1 MEKKVKKES
10 RIPFISSVSTKIIF
24 VIVMI
29 LILALQF
36 IGANFITQIE
46 QQLITNFHQ
55 ERQNQVDYIKIM
67 VRPYLE
73 SLHDPDSSEE
83 VDPQTEI
90 NNLINDYSGSLVTK
104 LSIIDTDSTT
114 LALSDNTSQGLVGQL
129 TDDDS
134 ARNAVIQGQ
143 STSQQIIDP
152 ATNERRYKVTEP
164 VYSSEDNS
172 TIIGAV
178 NLESNIET
186 VYSEVDEITIVFI
199 QASLL
204 AIVISLILANI
215 VSRAFTKPIIE
226 MQEQTKKIADGDY
239 SGALTVYGSD
249 ELGKLSAL
257 INDLSDDVSSAQ
269 ESIESERR
277 RLDSVLTN
285 MTDGVLATD
294 RRGKITIV
302 NPMGERLLN
311 VTKEEIENE
320 DIRDVLKIDN
330 QVKLRSLV
338 TTDNERLIETGEMFE
353 GLLLRATFSV
363 IQRDSGFISGY
374 VCVLHDVTEQQ
385 RINDERKQFVS
396 NVSHELRTPLTS
408 MRSYIEALADG
419 AWENPEL
426 APRFLKV
433 TQDETD
439 RMIRMVQDLLHL
451 SRIDTG
457 KSQLN
462 LEMIDIKELFDRV
475 LSRFD
480 MLINSNEYSDKTY
493 SIDRQIM
500 DETVFVEIDTDRF
513 IQVLDNIMNN
523 AIKYSPDGS
532 KITGRIKHNKYTN
545 RVEISITD
553 QGIGIPQSD
562 LNKVFSRFYR
572 VDKARSRA
580 MGGSGLGLAISKE
593 VVEQHGGNIW
603 VRSAENVGTT
613 VYISL
618 SIVPYDNEGDW
629 A

>member
-1 MEKKVKKES
+1 MGKKVKKES

-29 LILALQF
+29 LIFALQF

-55 ERQNQVDYIKIM
+55 ERQNQVNYIKTM

-114 LALSDNTSQGLVGQL
+114 LALSDTTSQGLVGQL

-353 GLLLRATFSV
+353 GLLLRATFSA

-480 MLINSNEYSDKTY
+480 MLVNSNEYSDKTY

-603 VRSAENVGTT
+603 VRSEENVGTT

-618 SIVPYDNEGDW
+618 PIVPYDNEGDW

>member
-1 MEKKVKKES
+1 MGKKVKKES

-29 LILALQF
+29 LIFALQF

-55 ERQNQVDYIKIM
+55 ERQNQVNYIKIM

-603 VRSAENVGTT
+603 VRSEENVGTT

-618 SIVPYDNEGDW
+618 PIVPYDNEGDW

>member
-603 VRSAENVGTT
+603 VRSEENVGTT

-618 SIVPYDNEGDW
+618 PIVPYDNEGDW

>member
-29 LILALQF
+29 LIFALQF

-46 QQLITNFHQ
+46 QQLVTNFHQ
-55 ERQNQVDYIKIM
+55 ERQNQVNYIKTM

-603 VRSAENVGTT
+603 VRSEENVGTT

-618 SIVPYDNEGDW
+618 PIVPYDNEGDW
-629 A
+629 V

>member
-29 LILALQF
+29 LIFALQF

-46 QQLITNFHQ
+46 QQLVTNFHQ
-55 ERQNQVDYIKIM
+55 ERQNQVNYIKTM

-294 RRGKITIV
+294 RRGKVTIV

-311 VTKEEIENE
+311 VTKEEIKNK

-330 QVKLRSLV
+330 KVKLRSLV

-462 LEMIDIKELFDRV
+462 LEIIDIKELFDRV

-553 QGIGIPQSD
+553 QGIGIPKSD

-603 VRSAENVGTT
+603 VRSEENVGTT

-618 SIVPYDNEGDW
+618 PIVPYDNEGDW

>member
-1 MEKKVKKES
+1 
-10 RIPFISSVSTKIIF
+10 
-24 VIVMI
+24 
-29 LILALQF
+29 
-36 IGANFITQIE
+36 
-46 QQLITNFHQ
+46 
-55 ERQNQVDYIKIM
+55 
-67 VRPYLE
+67 
-73 SLHDPDSSEE
+73 
-83 VDPQTEI
+83 
-90 NNLINDYSGSLVTK
+90 
-104 LSIIDTDSTT
+104 
-114 LALSDNTSQGLVGQL
+114 
-129 TDDDS
+129 
-134 ARNAVIQGQ
+134 
-143 STSQQIIDP
+143 
-152 ATNERRYKVTEP
+152 
-164 VYSSEDNS
+164 
-172 TIIGAV
+172 
-178 NLESNIET
+178 
-186 VYSEVDEITIVFI
+186 
-199 QASLL
+199 
-204 AIVISLILANI
+204 
-215 VSRAFTKPIIE
+215 
-226 MQEQTKKIADGDY
+226 
-239 SGALTVYGSD
+239 
-249 ELGKLSAL
+249 
-257 INDLSDDVSSAQ
+257 
-269 ESIESERR
+269 
-277 RLDSVLTN
+277 
-285 MTDGVLATD
+285 

-353 GLLLRATFSV
+353 GLLLRATFWV

-462 LEMIDIKELFDRV
+462 LEMIDIKELSDRW
-475 LSRFD
+475 LSRFY

-500 DETVFVEIDTDRF
+500 DETFFVEIETDRF

-523 AIKYSPDGS
+523 DIKYSPDGS

-545 RVEISITD
+545 RVEIS
-553 QGIGIPQSD
+553 
-562 LNKVFSRFYR
+562 
-572 VDKARSRA
+572 
-580 MGGSGLGLAISKE
+580 
-593 VVEQHGGNIW
+593 
-603 VRSAENVGTT
+603 
-613 VYISL
+613 
-618 SIVPYDNEGDW
+618 
-629 A
+629 

>member
-1 MEKKVKKES
+1 MGKKVKKES

-29 LILALQF
+29 LIFALQF

-55 ERQNQVDYIKIM
+55 ERQNQVNYIKTM

-114 LALSDNTSQGLVGQL
+114 LALSDTTSQGLVGQL

-353 GLLLRATFSV
+353 GLLLRATFSA

-603 VRSAENVGTT
+603 VRSEENVGTT

-618 SIVPYDNEGDW
+618 PIVPYDNEGDW

>member
-1 MEKKVKKES
+1 MGKKVKKES

-29 LILALQF
+29 LIFALQF

-55 ERQNQVDYIKIM
+55 ERQNQVNYIKIM

-353 GLLLRATFSV
+353 GLLLRATFSA

-603 VRSAENVGTT
+603 VRSEENVGTT

-618 SIVPYDNEGDW
+618 PIVPYDNEGDW

>member
-1 MEKKVKKES
+1 
-10 RIPFISSVSTKIIF
+10 
-24 VIVMI
+24 IVMI
-29 LILALQF
+29 LIFALQF

-55 ERQNQVDYIKIM
+55 ERQNQVNYIKIM

-172 TIIGAV
+172 TSIGAV

-353 GLLLRATFSV
+353 GLLLRATFSA

-426 APRFLKV
+426 APRYLKV

-500 DETVFVEIDTDRF
+500 
-513 IQVLDNIMNN
+513 
-523 AIKYSPDGS
+523 
-532 KITGRIKHNKYTN
+532 
-545 RVEISITD
+545 
-553 QGIGIPQSD
+553 
-562 LNKVFSRFYR
+562 
-572 VDKARSRA
+572 
-580 MGGSGLGLAISKE
+580 
-593 VVEQHGGNIW
+593 
-603 VRSAENVGTT
+603 
-613 VYISL
+613 
-618 SIVPYDNEGDW
+618 
-629 A
+629 

>member
-1 MEKKVKKES
+1 MGKKVKKES

-29 LILALQF
+29 LIFALQF

-46 QQLITNFHQ
+46 QQLVTNFHQ
-55 ERQNQVDYIKIM
+55 ERQNQVNYIKTM

-114 LALSDNTSQGLVGQL
+114 LALSDTTSQGLVGQL

-353 GLLLRATFSV
+353 GLLLRATFSA

-603 VRSAENVGTT
+603 VRSEENVGTT

-618 SIVPYDNEGDW
+618 PIVPYDNEGDW

>member
-29 LILALQF
+29 LIFALQF

-46 QQLITNFHQ
+46 QQLVTNFHQ
-55 ERQNQVDYIKIM
+55 ERQNQVNYIKTM

-294 RRGKITIV
+294 RRGKVTIV

-311 VTKEEIENE
+311 VTKEEIKNK

-330 QVKLRSLV
+330 KVKLRSLV

-603 VRSAENVGTT
+603 VRSEENVGTT

-618 SIVPYDNEGDW
+618 PIVPYDNEGDW

>member
-1 MEKKVKKES
+1 MGKKVKKES

-29 LILALQF
+29 LIFALQF

-46 QQLITNFHQ
+46 QQLVTNFHQ
-55 ERQNQVDYIKIM
+55 ERQNQVNYIKTM

-114 LALSDNTSQGLVGQL
+114 LALSDTTSQGLVGQL

-353 GLLLRATFSV
+353 GLLLRATFSA

-545 RVEISITD
+545 RVEISIAD

-603 VRSAENVGTT
+603 VRSEENVGTT

-618 SIVPYDNEGDW
+618 PIVPYDNEGDW

>member
-1 MEKKVKKES
+1 MKKKVKKES

-29 LILALQF
+29 LIFALQF

-46 QQLITNFHQ
+46 QQLVTNFHQ
-55 ERQNQVDYIKIM
+55 ERQNQVNYIKTM

-114 LALSDNTSQGLVGQL
+114 LALSDTTSQGLVGQL

-353 GLLLRATFSV
+353 GLLLRATFSA

-603 VRSAENVGTT
+603 VRSEENVGTT

-618 SIVPYDNEGDW
+618 PIVPYDNEGDW

>member
-1 MEKKVKKES
+1 MGKKVKKES

-29 LILALQF
+29 LIFALQF

-55 ERQNQVDYIKIM
+55 ERQNQVNYIKTM

-353 GLLLRATFSV
+353 GLLLRATFSA

-603 VRSAENVGTT
+603 VRSEENVGTT

-618 SIVPYDNEGDW
+618 PIVPYDNEGDW

>member
-1 MEKKVKKES
+1 MKQKVKKKN
-10 RIPFISSVSTKIIF
+10 RIPFISSISTKIIF

-29 LILALQF
+29 LLFALQF

-46 QQLITNFHQ
+46 QQLVTNFHQ
-55 ERQNQVDYIKIM
+55 ERRNQMNYIKTM

-73 SLHDPDSSEE
+73 VIHEPAENETLDS
-83 VDPQTEI
+83 QAEI
-90 NNLINDYSGSLVTK
+90 NNLINDYSGSLVTE
-104 LSIIDTDSTT
+104 LSVIDTDSTI
-114 LALSDNTSQGLVGQL
+114 LALSDNTQQGLVGQL
-129 TDDDS
+129 IDDEN

-143 STSQQIIDP
+143 STTQQVIDP
-152 ATNERRYKVTEP
+152 ATNDRRYKIIEP

-178 NLESNIET
+178 NLESNIES
-186 VYSEVDEITIVFI
+186 VYSEVDEITFVFL

-204 AIVISLILANI
+204 AIVISLILANMI
-215 VSRAFTKPIIE
+215 ARAITKPIIE

-239 SGALTVYGSD
+239 SGALTVYGDD
-249 ELGKLSAL
+249 ELGQLSSL
-257 INDLSDDVSSAQ
+257 INDLSDDVSTAQ

-277 RLDSVLTN
+277 RLDSVLTH
-285 MTDGVLATD
+285 MTDGVIATD
-294 RRGKITIV
+294 RRGNITSI
-302 NPMGERLLN
+302 NPMGESLLN
-311 VTKEEIENE
+311 LTKEDVEDR
-320 DIRDVLKIDN
+320 DIRDVLNIDE
-330 QVKLRSLV
+330 QVRMRDLV
-338 TTDNERLIETGEMFE
+338 TNGNEQLLDASESFE
-353 GLLLRATFSV
+353 GLILRATFSV

-374 VCVLHDVTEQQ
+374 VCVLHDVTEQL
-385 RINDERKQFVS
+385 RIDEERKQFVS

-408 MRSYIEALADG
+408 MRSYLEALSDG
-419 AWENPEL
+419 AWKDKEL
-426 APRFLKV
+426 APRFLEV

-457 KSQLN
+457 KSQLD
-462 LEMIDIKELFDRV
+462 LEIIDIKELFDHV

-480 MLINSNEYSDKTY
+480 MLIKSNQYSDKSY
-493 SIDRQIM
+493 SIERKIM
-500 DETVFVEIDTDRF
+500 DEVLFVEIDTDRF

-523 AIKYSPDGS
+523 AIKYSPEGS
-532 KITGRIKHNKYTN
+532 KIIGKIKHNEYTN

-553 QGIGIPQSD
+553 QGMGIPKSD

-603 VRSAENVGTT
+603 LRSEEGVGTT
-613 VYISL
+613 IFISL
-618 SIVPYDNEGDW
+618 PIVPFESEDDW

>member
-1 MEKKVKKES
+1 MGKKVKKES

-29 LILALQF
+29 LIFALQF

-46 QQLITNFHQ
+46 QQLVTNFHQ
-55 ERQNQVDYIKIM
+55 ERQNQVNYIKTM

-353 GLLLRATFSV
+353 GLLLRATFSA

-532 KITGRIKHNKYTN
+532 KITGRIKYNKYTN

-603 VRSAENVGTT
+603 VRSEENVGTT

-618 SIVPYDNEGDW
+618 PIVPYDNEGDW

>member
-1 MEKKVKKES
+1 MKKKVKKES

-29 LILALQF
+29 LIFALQF

-46 QQLITNFHQ
+46 QQLVTNFHQ
-55 ERQNQVDYIKIM
+55 ERQNQVNYIKTM

-114 LALSDNTSQGLVGQL
+114 LALSDTTSQGLVGQL

-294 RRGKITIV
+294 RRGKVMIV

-311 VTKEEIENE
+311 ITKEEIKNK

-330 QVKLRSLV
+330 KVKLRSLV
-338 TTDNERLIETGEMFE
+338 TMDNERLIETGEMFE

-553 QGIGIPQSD
+553 QGIGIPKSD

-603 VRSAENVGTT
+603 VRSEENVGTT

-618 SIVPYDNEGDW
+618 PIVPYDNEGDW

>member
-10 RIPFISSVSTKIIF
+10 RIPFLSSVSAKIIF

-29 LILALQF
+29 LFFALQF

-55 ERQNQVDYIKIM
+55 ERQNQVNYIKTM

-73 SLHDPDSSEE
+73 NLHDPDASEE
-83 VDPQTEI
+83 TDPQTEI
-90 NNLINDYSGSLVTK
+90 NNLINDYSGSLVTR

-143 STSQQIIDP
+143 SISQQVIDP
-152 ATNERRYKVTEP
+152 ATNDRRYKIVEP
-164 VYSSEDNS
+164 VYSSEDNT
-172 TIIGAV
+172 TIIGAI

-186 VYSEVDEITIVFI
+186 VYSEVDEITIVFL

-239 SGALTVYGSD
+239 SGALTVYGND

-257 INDLSDDVSSAQ
+257 INDLSDDVSTAQ

-294 RRGKITIV
+294 RRGKVTTV

-311 VTKEEIENE
+311 VTKEEIVSK
-320 DIRDVLKIDN
+320 DIRDVLNIDE

-338 TTDNERLIETGEMFE
+338 TKDNERLIQTDKMLE
-353 GLLLRATFSV
+353 GILLRVTFSV

-385 RINDERKQFVS
+385 RIDDERKQFVS

-419 AWENPEL
+419 AWEDPEL
-426 APRFLKV
+426 APRFLQV

-457 KSQLN
+457 RSQLN
-462 LEMIDIKELFDRV
+462 LEIIDIKELFDRV

-480 MLINSNEYSDKTY
+480 MLINSNEFSDKTY
-493 SIDRQIM
+493 SIDRQTM

-532 KITGRIKHNKYTN
+532 KITGRIRHNDYTD

-553 QGIGIPQSD
+553 QGMGIPEND

-603 VRSAENVGTT
+603 VRSEESFGTT

-618 SIVPYDNEGDW
+618 PIVPYDNEGDW